1 MDANALK
8 DLRRPN
14 EEQYFLKK
22 EKELLEELRLQA
34 RRQSGRTDLAEA
46 TGIADEEILRELQ
59 GLGYSRDTVKLL
71 YLVQLLQVAWT
82 EGFVTSQE
90 REQIVGVARTRNIHE
105 GTAGDAQLQEWLR
118 DKPSEQF
125 FVRTNRIIGALLTAL
140 APEERSASS
149 DMLVALCTDV
159 ASASGGFLGLG
170 KVSDAE
176 RLAIERV
183 AAELERGHAA
193 GVANVI
199 ASKGTPDD
207 SGENE

>member
-1 MDANALK
+1 MDANPLE
-8 DLRRPN
+8 DLRRSN

-22 EKELLEELRLQA
+22 EKELLEELRRHA
-34 RRQSGRTDLAEA
+34 GRRSGRTDLAEA

-59 GLGYSRDTVKLL
+59 GLGYSRETVKLL
-71 YLVQLLQVAWT
+71 YVVPLLQVAWT
-82 EGFVTSQE
+82 DGFVTSQE
-90 REQIVGVARTRNIHE
+90 RELIVGVARTCNIHD

-125 FVRTNRIIGALLTAL
+125 FARTNRIISTLLTAL

-149 DMLVALCTDV
+149 DTLVALCTDV

-170 KVSDAE
+170 KVSDIE
-176 RLAIERV
+176 RLAIEKV
-183 AAELERGHAA
+183 GAELERGHPV
-193 GVANVI
+193 GVA
-199 ASKGTPDD
+199 KERGKPDD

>member
-1 MDANALK
+1 MDANPLE
-8 DLRRPN
+8 DLRRSN
-14 EEQYFLKK
+14 EKQYFLKK

-34 RRQSGRTDLAEA
+34 LRRSGRTALAEA
-46 TGIADEEILRELQ
+46 TGIADEEVLRELHD
-59 GLGYSRDTVKLL
+59 LGYSRETVNLF
-71 YLVQLLQVAWT
+71 YLVPLLQVAWS
-82 EGFVTSQE
+82 EGFVTSRE
-90 REQIVGVARTRNIHE
+90 RELIVGVARTHNIHE
-105 GTAGDAQLQEWLR
+105 GTGGDAQLQEWLR
-118 DKPSEQF
+118 EKPSEQF
-125 FVRTNRIIGALLTAL
+125 FVRTNRIISTLLTAL

-149 DMLVALCTDV
+149 DRLVALCTAV
-159 ASASGGFLGLG
+159 ASASGGFLGLR

-176 RLAIERV
+176 RLAIEGV